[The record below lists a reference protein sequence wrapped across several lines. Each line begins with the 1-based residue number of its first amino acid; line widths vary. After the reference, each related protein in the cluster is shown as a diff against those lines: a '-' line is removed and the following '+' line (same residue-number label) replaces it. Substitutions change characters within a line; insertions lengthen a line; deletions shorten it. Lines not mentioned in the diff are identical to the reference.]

1 MTRRA
6 LATGLALVGLAG
18 ALAAPACSER
28 KDRQSP
34 DELRKEI
41 AALEKER
48 DLLRPKLDQLVA
60 KDPRIAGMPK
70 TPVRVGVP
78 TTLARDLVE
87 RVTSGFIDH
96 VTLELKN
103 LKVNKK
109 RTVKKVVT
117 LGEYE
122 LHVLIKRVSGRL
134 KTGKPSVT
142 FGGNRIELSMPVTV
156 ASGTGNATIDFKWD
170 GKGVSD
176 AVCGDMEITRDVSG
190 GVKPASYPVS
200 GALVLTATAEQIL
213 AEPKF
218 PLIKINLKVDPSDE
232 SWAAVQKI
240 LDDQEGI
247 CGYVVDKVNILKIV
261 QGLIDKGFNVRL
273 PTEKIK
279 PMAVPVG
286 IEPSMNVKGR
296 QVDARDQGRRA
307 RDHRG
312 HDLARRAR
320 QRGRRGGRQRGVAF
334 AVRVAVTGRE
344 SGRLRQTQGR
354 TQSRAQGNAKSRAQS
369 NAEGR
374 AQSNAEGRAQG
385 DSEGRGESRF
395 LVVEVRRGCESPV
408 GLNQPL
414 HAHSGRQNVLPKVQR
429 RTTRIHHLHGL
440 TTPCTGAG
448 P

>member
-1 MTRRA
+1 MKRSLLLVRLP
-6 LATGLALVGLAG
+6 LAGRLALLGLAG
-18 ALAAPACSER
+18 ALAASACSQR

-34 DELRKEI
+34 DELRAEI

-48 DLLRPKLDQLVA
+48 DLLRPKLDQLIS
-60 KDPRIAGMPK
+60 KDPRISGMPK

-103 LKVNKK
+103 LKVNK
-109 RTVKKVVT
+109 TGSVKKVVT
-117 LGEYE
+117 IGKYE
-122 LHVLIKRVSGRL
+122 MHVLIKRVSGRL
-134 KTGKPSVT
+134 KTGKPRVT
-142 FGGNRIELSMPVTV
+142 FGGNRVELSMPVTV
-156 ASGTGNATIDFKWD
+156 ASGTGNATINFKWD
-170 GKGVSD
+170 GKGMSD

-200 GALVLTATAEQIL
+200 GALVLTATAKEIL

-232 SWAAVQKI
+232 SWASVQKI

-279 PMAVPVG
+279 PMAIPVG

-296 QVDARDQGRRA
+296 QVDLGIKV
-307 RDHRG
+307 G
-312 HDLARRAR
+312 ELAITNDMIWLGAHVSVDV
-320 QRGRRGGRQRGVAF
+320 GEAGSAAAGA
-334 AVRVAVTGRE
+334 AASPSPTP
-344 SGRLRQTQGR
+344 
-354 TQSRAQGNAKSRAQS
+354 NAAAPAKPSVPTA
-369 NAEGR
+369 A
-374 AQSNAEGRAQG
+374 
-385 DSEGRGESRF
+385 
-395 LVVEVRRGCESPV
+395 
-408 GLNQPL
+408 
-414 HAHSGRQNVLPKVQR
+414 PKVTAR
-429 RTTRIHHLHGL
+429 PAPKAAPKA
-440 TTPCTGAG
+440 TPKPAKADQKAE

>member
-1 MTRRA
+1 VTRRA
-6 LATGLALVGLAG
+6 LATRLALLGLAG
-18 ALAAPACSER
+18 ALAVPACSER

-34 DELRKEI
+34 DELRAEI
-41 AALEKER
+41 AVLEKER
-48 DLLRPKLDQLVA
+48 DLLRPKLDQLVS
-60 KDPRIAGMPK
+60 KDPRISGMPK

-87 RVTSGFIDH
+87 RVTRGFVDH

-103 LKVNKK
+103 LKVNK
-109 RTVKKVVT
+109 TGSVKKVVT
-117 LGEYE
+117 IGQYE

-142 FGGNRIELSMPVTV
+142 FGGNKVELSMPVTV
-156 ASGTGNATIDFKWD
+156 ASGSGNATINFKWD

-200 GALVLTATAEQIL
+200 GALVLTATAKEIL

-279 PMAVPVG
+279 PMAIPVG
-286 IEPSMNVKGR
+286 IEPSMKVKGR
-296 QVDARDQGRRA
+296 QVDLGIKVGELAIT
-307 RDHRG
+307 
-312 HDLARRAR
+312 HDMIWLGANISVDV
-320 QRGRRGGRQRGVAF
+320 G
-334 AVRVAVTGRE
+334 AVGSAPAG
-344 SGRLRQTQGR
+344 
-354 TQSRAQGNAKSRAQS
+354 A
-369 NAEGR
+369 
-374 AQSNAEGRAQG
+374 
-385 DSEGRGESRF
+385 
-395 LVVEVRRGCESPV
+395 SPS
-408 GLNQPL
+408 PSPSPS
-414 HAHSGRQNVLPKVQR
+414 ASPA
-429 RTTRIHHLHGL
+429 T
-440 TTPCTGAG
+440 TGAAKPKPAPKATPKATPRPQKADPAKTG
-448 P
+448 L

>member
-6 LATGLALVGLAG
+6 LATRLALVGLAG
-18 ALAAPACSER
+18 ALAAPACSDR
-28 KDRQSP
+28 KDRESP
-34 DELRKEI
+34 DQLRAEI

-60 KDPRIAGMPK
+60 KDPRISGMPK

-103 LKVNKK
+103 LKVNK
-109 RTVKKVVT
+109 TGSVKKVVT
-117 LGEYE
+117 IGQYE

-142 FGGNRIELSMPVTV
+142 FGGNRVELSMPVTV
-156 ASGTGNATIDFKWD
+156 ASGTGNATINFKWD

-218 PLIKINLKVDPSDE
+218 PLIKINLKIDPSDE

-247 CGYVVDKVNILKIV
+247 CGYVVDKVNVLKIV

-279 PMAVPVG
+279 PMAIPVG
-286 IEPSMNVKGR
+286 IEPSMQVKGR
-296 QVDARDQGRRA
+296 QVDLGIKV
-307 RDHRG
+307 G
-312 HDLARRAR
+312 ELAITGDMIWLGAHVSVDV
-320 QRGRRGGRQRGVAF
+320 GEAGSAASPDPSASPSPAASPAASGKAKGGAPKAEPKGTPKAEPK
-334 AVRVAVTGRE
+334 ATPKAE
-344 SGRLRQTQGR
+344 
-354 TQSRAQGNAKSRAQS
+354 AKA
-369 NAEGR
+369 
-374 AQSNAEGRAQG
+374 
-385 DSEGRGESRF
+385 
-395 LVVEVRRGCESPV
+395 
-408 GLNQPL
+408 GL
-414 HAHSGRQNVLPKVQR
+414 
-429 RTTRIHHLHGL
+429 
-440 TTPCTGAG
+440 
-448 P
+448 

>member
-1 MTRRA
+1 VTRRA
-6 LATGLALVGLAG
+6 LATRLALLGLTG

-34 DELRKEI
+34 DELRAEI

-48 DLLRPKLDQLVA
+48 DLLRPKLDQLVS
-60 KDPRIAGMPK
+60 KDPRISGMPK

-87 RVTSGFIDH
+87 RVTSGFVDH

-109 RTVKKVVT
+109 GSVKKVVT
-117 LGEYE
+117 IGEFE

-134 KTGKPSVT
+134 KTGKPRVT
-142 FGGNRIELSMPVTV
+142 FGGNRVELSMPVSV
-156 ASGTGNATIDFKWD
+156 ASGTGNATINFKWD

-200 GALVLTATAEQIL
+200 GALVLTATAKEIL

-232 SWAAVQKI
+232 SWASVQKI

-286 IEPSMNVKGR
+286 IEPSMKVKGR
-296 QVDARDQGRRA
+296 QVDLGIKV
-307 RDHRG
+307 G
-312 HDLARRAR
+312 ELAITGDMIWLGAHVSVDI
-320 QRGRRGGRQRGVAF
+320 GAAGSAPSGGSPSPSPSASP
-334 AVRVAVTGRE
+334 AATA
-344 SGRLRQTQGR
+344 T
-354 TQSRAQGNAKSRAQS
+354 AKPKPAATPKPKPATPPPPK
-369 NAEGR
+369 AEPKT
-374 AQSNAEGRAQG
+374 ETVPKT
-385 DSEGRGESRF
+385 E
-395 LVVEVRRGCESPV
+395 PKP
-408 GLNQPL
+408 GL
-414 HAHSGRQNVLPKVQR
+414 
-429 RTTRIHHLHGL
+429 
-440 TTPCTGAG
+440 
-448 P
+448 